1 MAMGKAIVANEEI
14 FDQKETIE
22 QSGGGILV
30 PFKEEEF
37 AMAIIDLLKDPEKMK
52 EMGRKGREW
61 VVKNRSYEILA
72 RRLEE
77 EYFEVLKTV
86 KTRT

>member
-1 MAMGKAIVANEEI
+1 VE
-14 FDQKETIE
+14 
-22 QSGGGILV
+22 GGILV